1 MIDWS
6 QCPDVESVPDWVEVD
21 HLAATSEQ
29 VEPECE
35 DSTPGATQ
43 GSRASVRR
51 IAICPCQ
58 KSAHKSAGLAGTAS
72 PRADARHL
80 VSERAADET

>member
-1 MIDWS
+1 MVMIAISDPLYAMLRMMETAMIDWS

-51 IAICPCQ
+51 IAICPC
-58 KSAHKSAGLAGTAS
+58 L
-72 PRADARHL
+72 
-80 VSERAADET
+80 SEECA